1 MSSLDQYQASQPY
14 RVSIGSP
21 HIMLLRLSDLIA
33 ECLGRAAEAR
43 ERADAA
49 DEAAPRDL
57 DLATTIARAAA
68 IMISPQL
75 AEQ

>member
-1 MSSLDQYQASQPY
+1 
-14 RVSIGSP
+14 
-21 HIMLLRLSDLIA
+21 MLLRLSDLMA